1 MFTKKDHVKILAKNI
16 VIRLETDQ
24 AIVLNPR
31 DRQAISDD
39 LYATLA
45 PQILT
50 DDEIRAKILAEMGLN
65 ADTLIESG
73 ANESDQYRA
82 AKNVIMSKVGEN
94 AVLGL
99 YYQKPIRT
107 IAIQIAAFLMKH
119 KFVEDVFSSD
129 EELERALVDFLKRFN
144 PEQLH

>member
-1 MFTKKDHVKILAKNI
+1 MFTKKEHVKILAKDI
-16 VIRLETDQ
+16 VSRLEKDE

-31 DRQAISDD
+31 DRAAISED
-39 LYATLA
+39 LFVALE

-50 DDEIRAKILAEMGLN
+50 DDEIRLKILAQLGLN

-94 AVLGL
+94 AVAGL
-99 YYQKPIRT
+99 YYQKPVRT
-107 IAIQIAAFLMKH
+107 VAIEIGKFLMNH

-129 EELERALVDFLKRFN
+129 EELEKALVDFLKRFN